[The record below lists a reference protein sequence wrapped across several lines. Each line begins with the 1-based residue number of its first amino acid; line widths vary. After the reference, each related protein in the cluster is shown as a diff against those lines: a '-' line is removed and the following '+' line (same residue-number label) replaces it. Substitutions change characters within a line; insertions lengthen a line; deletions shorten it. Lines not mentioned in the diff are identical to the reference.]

1 MTESIQIL
9 MEKDRLQPLADNI
22 KVLKGSDSITLQ
34 QMEDTIE
41 ETNTDITSQT
51 DLIAQLTS
59 ALQGKSVPSGGA
71 SVETCTVTVTF
82 TSAYWLA
89 FSYTAFED
97 GGITHVVRSDLSGGS
112 NETIVMENV
121 VCGAPIVVQT
131 NLTFM
136 GATLPN
142 GVEKP
147 FNTRGVY
154 YFVATVSGANATINI
169 YNND

>member
-1 MTESIQIL
+1 MSNKTQLSNNNTRLASLIQ
-9 MEKDRLQPLADNI
+9 
-22 KVLKGSDSITLQ
+22 T
-34 QMEDTIE
+34 
-41 ETNTDITSQT
+41 
-51 DLIAQLTS
+51 
-59 ALQGKSVPSGGA
+59 LQGKATGGGSGGA

-97 GGITHVVRSDLSGGS
+97 GDITHVVRSASHSGS

-131 NLTFM
+131 NLSIM
-136 GATLPN
+136 GTTLPN
-142 GVEKP
+142 GVENP